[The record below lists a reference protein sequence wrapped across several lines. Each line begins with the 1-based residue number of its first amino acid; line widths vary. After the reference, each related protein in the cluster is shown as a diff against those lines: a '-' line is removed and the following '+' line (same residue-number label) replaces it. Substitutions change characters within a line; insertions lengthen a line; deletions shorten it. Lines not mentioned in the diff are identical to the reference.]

1 MEDKNELKLKKDLKK
16 LLVSEIDLIRNSF
29 TIFSVFFEGIGKSVF
44 QILKDLNKESKD

>member
-1 MEDKNELKLKKDLKK
+1 MESEDELKLKKDLKK

-29 TIFSVFFEGIGKSVF
+29 TVLSFFFEGIGKSVF